1 MAAARARRPSPVLG
15 AAMALIGEAGDTLVP
30 KDSRFR
36 HTFEAPVDRN
46 RPDPEQPRKVF
57 TEAEIAA
64 LAATMAEQGQLQ
76 PILLRRDAER
86 RGNYVI
92 VAGERRWRAAHLN
105 GWPTVLAIEHGGDAE
120 VAALVENLQR
130 VDLTA
135 VEEARGL
142 DRLIKGKGWTQ
153 AQAAEVLGKSKGEV
167 SATLRIL
174 TLPQPV
180 LDGVL
185 TSELDIPRNALIELA
200 RIEDTAVRDRLVDL
214 ARSGGLT
221 IKAIRAAKEAETPE
235 DKGAAGAEPGKPTER
250 PELPTRQFSLKT
262 LDRLTS
268 KLRAYRE
275 AGMTMSEGER
285 RHLEDL
291 RREVDALLAGT
302 PCTGAQTAP

>member
-1 MAAARARRPSPVLG
+1 MTSRTKRPSPVLG

-36 HTFEAPVDRN
+36 HSFEAPVDRI
-46 RPDPEQPRKVF
+46 RPDPDQPRKVF

-76 PILLRRDAER
+76 PILLRRDAQQ
-86 RGNYVI
+86 RGDYII
-92 VAGERRWRAAHLN
+92 VAGERRWRAARLN
-105 GWPTVLAIEHGGDAE
+105 GWPTVLAIEHQGDAE

-142 DRLIKGKGWTQ
+142 ERLIQGKGWTQ
-153 AQAAEVLGKSKGEV
+153 AQAAEVLGKSKGEI

-174 TLPQPV
+174 TLPPSV

-185 TSELDIPRNALIELA
+185 TSELDIPRNALVELA
-200 RIEDTAVRDRLVDL
+200 RIENQATRDHLVDL
-214 ARSGGLT
+214 ARNGGLT
-221 IKAIRAAKEAETPE
+221 IKAIRATKEPE
-235 DKGAAGAEPGKPTER
+235 PPANKGVAGAEPRKPTER
-250 PELPTRQFSLKT
+250 PTASTRQFSFEK
-262 LDRLTS
+262 LDGLTS
-268 KLRAYRE
+268 KLRAFRE
-275 AGMTMSEGER
+275 AGRPVSSGER

-291 RREVDALLAGT
+291 RREVDALLGNAMHGT
-302 PCTGAQTAP
+302 SQLLP

>member
-1 MAAARARRPSPVLG
+1 
-15 AAMALIGEAGDTLVP
+15 MALIGEASDTLVP

-36 HTFEAPVDRN
+36 HTFEAPVDRI

-76 PILLRRDAER
+76 PILLRRDAGR
-86 RGNYVI
+86 RDDYVI
-92 VAGERRWRAAHLN
+92 VAGERRWRAARLN
-105 GWPTVLAIEHGGDAE
+105 GWPSVLAIEHEGDAE

-135 VEEARGL
+135 VEAARGL

-180 LDGVL
+180 LEGVL

-200 RIEDTAVRDRLVDL
+200 RIEDTAVRDRLVEL
-214 ARSGGLT
+214 ARNGGLT
-221 IKAIRAAKEAETPE
+221 VKAIRTAREAEVPG
-235 DKGAAGAEPGKPTER
+235 DRGAAGDEPGRPRER
-250 PELPTRQFSLKT
+250 PGRPAGQFSLEN

-275 AGMTMSEGER
+275 AGRTVSEGER
-285 RHLEDL
+285 RRLEDL
-291 RREVDALLAGT
+291 RREVDALLAC
-302 PCTGAQTAP
+302 PAR

>member
-1 MAAARARRPSPVLG
+1 MAARAKRPSPVLG

-36 HTFEAPVDRN
+36 HTFEAPVERI

-57 TEAEIAA
+57 TEAEIAS

-76 PILLRRDAER
+76 PILLRSDPEQ
-86 RGNYVI
+86 RGSYVI
-92 VAGERRWRAAHLN
+92 IAGERRWRAARFN
-105 GWPTVLAIEHGGDAE
+105 GWPTMLAIKHEGDAE
-120 VAALVENLQR
+120 VATLIENLQR
-130 VDLTA
+130 VDLTT

-153 AQAAEVLGKSKGEV
+153 AQAAEVLGKSKGEI

-174 TLPQPV
+174 TLPQTV

-185 TSELDIPRNALIELA
+185 TSELDIPRNALVELARVESMTIRDGLIELA
-200 RIEDTAVRDRLVDL
+200 RN
-214 ARSGGLT
+214 GGLT
-221 IKAIRAAKEAETPE
+221 IKVIRAAKEAEAPVE
-235 DKGAAGAEPGKPTER
+235 NSAASDEAALPAKRPRPPAE
-250 PELPTRQFSLKT
+250 QFSFGT
-262 LDRLTS
+262 LGRLSS

-275 AGMTMSEGER
+275 AGRTVSEDER

-291 RREVDALLAGT
+291 RREVEALLT
-302 PCTGAQTAP
+302 STV

>member
-1 MAAARARRPSPVLG
+1 MAPRAKHPSPVLG

-36 HTFEAPVDRN
+36 HTFEAPIDRIQ
-46 RPDPEQPRKVF
+46 PDPDQPRKVF
-57 TEAEIAA
+57 TEVEIKA

-76 PILLRRDAER
+76 PILLRRAPQQ
-86 RGNYVI
+86 RGSYVI
-92 VAGERRWRAAHLN
+92 VAGERRWRAAQLN
-105 GWPTVLAIEHGGDAE
+105 GWPTVLAIEHQGDAE

-142 DRLIKGKGWTQ
+142 ERLIQGKGWTQ
-153 AQAAEVLGKSKGEV
+153 AQAAEVLGKSKGEI

-174 TLPQPV
+174 TLPPSV

-185 TSELDIPRNALIELA
+185 TSELDIPRNALVELA
-200 RIEDTAVRDRLVDL
+200 RIESPAIRDHLIDL

-221 IKAIRAAKEAETPE
+221 IKAIRGTKEPGEPGNKEPA
-235 DKGAAGAEPGKPTER
+235 DAEPGKATER
-250 PELPTRQFSLKT
+250 PAPSSGQFTFKRLKP
-262 LDRLTS
+262 LTS

-275 AGMTMSEGER
+275 TGKPVSKEER
-285 RHLEDL
+285 RYLEDL
-291 RREVDALLAGT
+291 RKEVNALLG
-302 PCTGAQTAP
+302 GA